1 MYLLYLDESGAHS
14 QARHFVLAGV
24 AIYEASVYWA
34 DNELNRLQAQ
44 YFPGIAESVLFHATP
59 LRAGERDSVPYP
71 FNLLDRDTRFK
82 LLDELYEVVQAVH
95 GTFFAVVVEKSSL
108 TANENPYELALEQI
122 LSRFDHFLRR
132 MYLERNQ
139 RDKGLVVIA
148 DSSYRERLEGV
159 ARQFAAEGT
168 RWHNLNNIVA
178 IPFFTLSKNSRL
190 LQIADL
196 IANTV
201 YGRYESGYA
210 SRFDSILSK
219 FDQDD
224 RNRMHGLVHLCR
236 DRETCYLPC
245 CLTRRM

>member
-1 MYLLYLDESGAHS
+1 MACYIIIIGWEDHGTRFAGVSPPGHALIFEVAGCQMYLLYLDESGAHS

-108 TANENPYELALEQI
+108 TANENPYELALEQM
-122 LSRFDHFLRR
+122 LSRFEHFLRR

-178 IPFFTLSKNSRL
+178 IPFFTLSKNSRHRL
-190 LQIADL
+190 PTSLPIRSMDGMNRVMRPDL
-196 IANTV
+196 TV
-201 YGRYESGYA
+201 
-210 SRFDSILSK
+210 
-219 FDQDD
+219 
-224 RNRMHGLVHLCR
+224 C
-236 DRETCYLPC
+236 
-245 CLTRRM
+245 